1 MSLMGVP
8 FGSYG
13 PAEHPDYYAEE
24 GATCPECGEDVEVV
38 ATPEDEWEQC
48 SSTSC
53 WWRSWAHLPH
63 CDGDGDDW

>member
-24 GATCPECGEDVEVV
+24 GPTCPECGEDVEVV
-38 ATPEDEWEQC
+38 ATLEDEWWEQC

-53 WWRSWAHLPH
+53 WWRS
-63 CDGDGDDW
+63 